1 MQRKAR
7 CTPRQMAVSHQ
18 HGANGVTA
26 VQVLKSDWLHR
37 ELADTD
43 GCTDGDGTLTR
54 GATPPKKDVA

>member
-1 MQRKAR
+1 
-7 CTPRQMAVSHQ
+7 MAVSHQ